1 MVESHFQPTSVR
13 SEPGVETGPPTQ
25 SVTILGTRFNV
36 QSPYSVGHV
45 CTRGEARA
53 LNRKRLESIRNHLAA
68 MAKNGALT
76 QADVDAYAV
85 SYVFGGAH
93 YQAPASR
100 SGGACTGAATRS
112 EEGAIQ
118 EGEYPGRSETAPKR
132 KGSRNPSSKLQ
143 SKSRS

>member
-1 MVESHFQPTSVR
+1 MVESHSQTASFTSG
-13 SEPGVETGPPTQ
+13 SEITSGPATE
-25 SVTILGTRFNV
+25 VITILGLRFNV
-36 QSPYSVGHV
+36 QLPYSAGHV
-45 CTRGEARA
+45 CTKGEARA

-118 EGEYPGRSETAPKR
+118 EGEY
-132 KGSRNPSSKLQ
+132 
-143 SKSRS
+143 